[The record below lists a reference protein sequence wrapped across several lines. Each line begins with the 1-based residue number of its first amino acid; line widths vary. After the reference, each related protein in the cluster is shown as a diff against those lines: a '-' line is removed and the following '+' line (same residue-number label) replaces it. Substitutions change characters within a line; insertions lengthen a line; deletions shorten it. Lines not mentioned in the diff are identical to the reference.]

1 MVVWSSPLKGFYGPG
16 ADVPRVMVDLNAAQE
31 LFTAFFAIYFSLTID
46 RSFRE
51 YKAYDT
57 YSAWRGERRAV
68 RRLFLAWV
76 FLIVLPLLQ
85 YAYVMGLLAHVELR
99 FDQALPDTLAITIIG
114 LLSFYMFGYYRV
126 FEAMI
131 HICPQAF
138 YPKDEV
144 EETAMAERTEF
155 WSHFI
160 PGIGYIAVT
169 LLLFAYVVF
178 IYH

>member
-1 MVVWSSPLKGFYGPG
+1 MVS
-16 ADVPRVMVDLNAAQE
+16 LNPAQE
-31 LFTAFFAIYFSLTID
+31 LFTAFFAIYFTLTID

-57 YSAWRGERRAV
+57 YSAWKGERHAI
-68 RRLFLAWV
+68 RRLFLAWI
-76 FLIVLPLLQ
+76 FLIILPLIE
-85 YAYVMGLLAHVELR
+85 YAYIMGFLVNVELR
-99 FDQALPDTLAITIIG
+99 FDQAPTDILAIAVVG

-138 YPKDEV
+138 YPREEV
-144 EETAMAERTEF
+144 EASAMPERQEF

-160 PGIGYIAVT
+160 PGVGYIAVT
-169 LLLFAYVVF
+169 LLLFIFVV
-178 IYH
+178 YLYR